1 LRRAVQHA
9 AAAEEEVMALR
20 IQGVTP
26 DRKLVSSID
35 LKVHIPQQPPKKR
48 WR

>member
-1 LRRAVQHA
+1 MGNRRARAQ
-9 AAAEEEVMALR
+9 ALEKVIVPH

-26 DRKLVSSID
+26 DRQIVSGFD